1 MPILYILGIIFG
13 AGAILWLLEFLFK
26 IASIVIVAL
35 IIGFLVYYVSKGGE
49 FAMNNKTIAGIIT
62 GFVIYILLLIIFNFP
77 IFEYKEGWWIFS
89 SIKKVGLFEFLRRAG
104 FSQEFIHLFLLTISF
119 FLGFSFRERV
129 LEILSPERKQIESN
143 KSKSK
148 EIGKPK
154 DFES

>member
-13 AGAILWLLEFLFK
+13 AGAILWLLGFLFK

-35 IIGFLVYYVSKGGE
+35 IIGFLVYYVSKGGK

-62 GFVIYILLLIIFNFP
+62 GFVIYIILLIIFNFP
-77 IFEYKEGWWIFS
+77 IFEEKILWFT
-89 SIKKVGLFEFLRRAG
+89 KKISLFQFLRKTG
-104 FSQEFIHLFLLTISF
+104 FTQEFIHLFLLTISF

-148 EIGKPK
+148 EIDKPK